1 MTNEND
7 SLESIQIGGRELS
20 KIFENIDDEI
30 SLAVANA
37 KFNFTMGRT
46 NEKDLKIVF
55 AYIKN
60 TRGTC
65 YTIEDSNEYPFRI
78 Y

>member
-1 MTNEND
+1 
-7 SLESIQIGGRELS
+7 
-20 KIFENIDDEI
+20 
-30 SLAVANA
+30 
-37 KFNFTMGRT
+37 MGRT

-55 AYIKN
+55 AYIED

-65 YTIEDSNEYPFRI
+65 FAIENSNEYPFRI